1 LGFFAQ
7 GSSDSIPPELPIQA
21 GRQPPGLFF
30 MESKMVKSD
39 WHLDRGVSL
48 SHISATVL
56 LVMGGVS
63 AYFGVT
69 ERLSVLENQFV
80 DLSDRVIRLLESQ
93 RRIDDDQDQ
102 DLAEFRSEIRTEMR
116 EINAKLDR
124 LIENVVTR

>member
-1 LGFFAQ
+1 
-7 GSSDSIPPELPIQA
+7 
-21 GRQPPGLFF
+21 